1 MVANRLYKRIRNF
14 VTRNSY
20 ENTNK
25 KKLCKNGFMVQLAVI

>member
-20 ENTNK
+20 ENPNK
-25 KKLCKNGFMVQLAVI
+25 KNYVKMDLWYN